1 MTSETTHT
9 APAQSGADIDAAS
22 AKRNRIVIAVLLVS
36 AFVVMLNE
44 TVMGVALPRLMEA
57 LDVTATAAQWL
68 TTAFLLTMA
77 IVIPITGFLI
87 QRFNARPLFISAIS
101 LFSVGTLICAVAPG
115 IEVLIFGRVVQAA
128 GTAIMMPLLMTTVMT
143 LVPPATRGRTMG
155 NISIVM
161 SVAPAIGP
169 TISGV
174 ILNYLDWR
182 WLFWL
187 ILPISLGALVLGWR
201 LMQNVTTPR
210 YAPLDIVSVVLSALG
225 FGGLVY
231 GLSTIGESSHGAST
245 MAIWLPIIVGVVGLV
260 IFVWRQLILQRRDGA
275 LLDFRTFTF
284 PAYTI
289 ALAMMVINMMA
300 LFGMIILLPIF
311 TQSVL
316 GLDTLQTGLLLFP
329 GGLLMGLLA
338 PFIGRWYDRV
348 GPTPLVVPGAALV
361 SLVMWAMTQLNQDT
375 PIAFV
380 LAGHLTLSLGLALL
394 FTPLFTASLGALP
407 RRLYSHGSAMLSTL
421 QQVAGAAGIAL
432 FISLMTLRSEALI
445 AQGATQIDALT
456 GGLQLAFLTG
466 AVLSLVSLGAA
477 FFVRRSDGP
486 SDAVAGE
493 TAPAH

>member
-1 MTSETTHT
+1 MTPDISQT
-9 APAQSGADIDAAS
+9 APTGADADAALER
-22 AKRNRIVIAVLLVS
+22 RNFIVIAVLLVS

-44 TVMGVALPRLMEA
+44 TVMGVALPPLMEA
-57 LDVTATAAQWL
+57 LDVTANAVQWL

-87 QRFNARPLFISAIS
+87 QRINTRPLYIAAIS
-101 LFSVGTLICAVAPG
+101 LFSLGTLVCALAPG
-115 IEVLIFGRVVQAA
+115 IEVLIFGRVVQAS

-143 LVPPATRGRTMG
+143 LVPPARRGRTMG

-169 TISGV
+169 TVSGF

-201 LMQNVTTPR
+201 LMRNVTTPR
-210 YAPLDIVSVVLSALG
+210 YAPLDILSVVLSALG

-231 GLSTIGESSHGAST
+231 GLSTIGEASHGEPL
-245 MAIWLPIIVGVVGLV
+245 LPIWVPIVVGGIGLA
-260 IFVWRQLILQRRDGA
+260 IFVWRQIVLQRRDGA

-284 PAYTI
+284 PAYSI
-289 ALAMMVINMMA
+289 ALGMMVINMMA

-311 TQSVL
+311 TQNVM
-316 GLDTLQTGLLLFP
+316 GLDVLQTGLLLLP

-338 PFIGRWYDRV
+338 PFVGRWYDRY
-348 GPTPLVVPGAALV
+348 GPTPLVVPGATLV
-361 SLVMWAMTQLNQDT
+361 SAVLWSMTVIDQTT
-375 PIAFV
+375 PVAYV
-380 LAGHLTLSLGLALL
+380 LIGHLALSLGLALL

-407 RRLYSHGSAMLSTL
+407 KRLYSHGSAMLGTL

-432 FISLMTLRSEALI
+432 FVSLMTLRSEAMV
-445 AQGATQIDALT
+445 AEGATQIDALT
-456 GGLQLAFLTG
+456 SGLHVAFITG
-466 AVLSLVSLGAA
+466 ATLSLISLAA
-477 FFVRRSDGP
+477 SFFVRRGDGP
-486 SDAVAGE
+486 DEMADEVP
-493 TAPAH
+493 APAH

>member
-1 MTSETTHT
+1 MTSDISHP
-9 APAQSGADIDAAS
+9 APSGAEADAALER
-22 AKRNRIVIAVLLVS
+22 RNFIVIAVLLVS

-44 TVMGVALPRLMEA
+44 TVMGVALPPLMEA
-57 LDVTATAAQWL
+57 LDVSANAVQWL

-87 QRFNARPLFISAIS
+87 QRVNSRPLYIMAIS
-101 LFSVGTLICAVAPG
+101 LFSLGTLICGLAPG
-115 IEVLIFGRVVQAA
+115 LEVLIVGRVVQAS

-143 LVPPATRGRTMG
+143 LVPPARRGRTMG

-161 SVAPAIGP
+161 SVAPAVGP
-169 TISGV
+169 TVSGI

-201 LMQNVTTPR
+201 LMRNVTTPR
-210 YAPLDIVSVVLSALG
+210 YAPLDIFSVVLSALG

-231 GLSTIGESSHGAST
+231 GLSTIGESSHGEPLLP
-245 MAIWLPIIVGVVGLV
+245 IWLPIAVGGVGLA
-260 IFVWRQLILQRRDGA
+260 IFVWRQIFLQRRDGA

-284 PAYTI
+284 PAYSI

-311 TQSVL
+311 TQSVM
-316 GLDTLQTGLLLFP
+316 GLDTLQTGLLLLP

-338 PFIGRWYDRV
+338 PFVGRWYDRS
-348 GPTPLVVPGAALV
+348 GPTRLVVPGAVLV
-361 SLVMWAMTQLNQDT
+361 SAVLWSMTVIDRTT
-375 PIAFV
+375 PVAYV

-407 RRLYSHGSAMLSTL
+407 QRLYSHGSAMLGTL

-432 FISLMTLRSEALI
+432 FVSLMTLRSEALM
-445 AQGATQIDALT
+445 AEGANPVDALT
-456 GGLQLAFLTG
+456 GGLHLAFITG
-466 AVLSLVSLGAA
+466 ATLSLVSLAA
-477 FFVRRSDGP
+477 SFFIRRSDGP
-486 SDAVAGE
+486 DEVAGQP
-493 TAPAH
+493 APAH